1 MAVTYGFYDS
11 LNHDRLYNAQQ
22 MSAIFDGIINDGVFM
37 SVGNQFHT
45 VAGTG
50 MQVIV
55 KSGRAW
61 FDSTWTLNDAEY
73 PLSIDAADV
82 LLTRID
88 AVVLEVNSEVA
99 TRANTIKVVKGTPAS
114 TPAKPTLTN
123 TATIHQHALAYVT
136 VTKNTTA
143 ITNSMIEI
151 VVGKTETPYVTAI
164 LQTTDITD
172 LYNQW
177 EDYFQTWFDTVR
189 GTLDGDV
196 ALNLQN
202 QITSLRRE
210 TLKNTTPPI
219 IGLPASATPDDM
231 FQALAHTGD
240 LYVWKKTE
248 VITEPVPEIP
258 PSFELGKTE
267 ELRITR
273 RTTSNS
279 NTSDYIKY
287 AQWANEITVSN
298 NGNVSLKNPTVGTD
312 ESNFLY
318 GASSDLIG
326 KYFMFTNSTVGMYC
340 DILCPLNTIY
350 YVPNDS
356 EAKNTSGPYDY
367 GSVSY
372 FTKAQKVI
380 GKAYTPAI
388 PTGLKNTFPV
398 STNPN
403 AYQEGGD
410 AKPAGYVLGDVV
422 TGNFKMGVSIYV
434 ATNDFYYVDTPNVS
448 DDGVVSVPTENT
460 SKISVGYKTDFDAS
474 TLNVLRGKFVMCI
487 GNAHCD
493 AIFYSVI
500 YIPADATFTKSD
512 WGNDGYT
519 YYLNKYQPVTG
530 YAAIPA
536 GTTIEYLGKLGDKAR
551 VQVVSYVGTG
561 TYGSSNPNSVT
572 ANFPIKLLAVL
583 AKTLKNSNGNFST
596 RIDYDNQYKED
607 PFMVGAIL
615 TTNYTIGSGC
625 GYKQKLSVYDTSYG
639 KKSNDGK
646 TFSWYTTGNHPAK
659 QFNESGYTYIV
670 LLIG

>member
-136 VTKNTTA
+136 VAKNITA

-267 ELRITR
+267 ELRISY
-273 RTTSNS
+273 RTNSNS
-279 NTSDYIKY
+279 SRSDYIMY
-287 AQWANEITVSN
+287 AQWANEITVNN
-298 NGNVSLKNPTVGTD
+298 NGTVSLKNPTVGTD

-318 GASSDLIG
+318 GASTDLIG

-340 DILCPLNTIY
+340 DILCPLNTVY
-350 YVPNDS
+350 YIPNDS
-356 EAKNTSGPYDY
+356 ESKNTSGTYEY
-367 GSVSY
+367 GNISY

-388 PTGLKNTFPV
+388 PAGLKNTFPV

-403 AYQEGGD
+403 AYQEGEYG
-410 AKPAGYVLGDVV
+410 KAGYTLGDVK
-422 TGNFKMGVSIYV
+422 TGTFQIGQG
-434 ATNDFYYVDTPNVS
+434 ATTIAANRAIIKYGAS
-448 DDGVVSVPTENT
+448 VSVTDTGTASIASESELTVT
-460 SKISVGYKTDFDAS
+460 SDSSQTAVDKLK
-474 TLNVLRGKFVMCI
+474 GKFFRFSQLPFSSS
-487 GNAHCD
+487 A
-493 AIFYSVI
+493 FSVEKI
-500 YIPADATFTKSD
+500 YFFPANTVFTKQSS
-512 WGNDGYT
+512 GNWYAS
-519 YYLNKYQPVTG
+519 KYQTVTSHG
-530 YAAIPA
+530 KTEPEY
-536 GTTIEYLGKLGDKAR
+536 TIEYLGKLGDKAR

-561 TYGSSNPNSVT
+561 TYGSSNPNSLTFDFAPKMVT
-572 ANFPIKLLAVL
+572 IMDYEALNAAIIMQGQTKYASSITGSNYNGSCNMNG
-583 AKTLKNSNGNFST
+583 KTLTYHNTRGPSYQLNSS
-596 RIDYDNQYKED
+596 
-607 PFMVGAIL
+607 GAKYLVIA
-615 TTNYTIGSGC
+615 IG
-625 GYKQKLSVYDTSYG
+625 
-639 KKSNDGK
+639 
-646 TFSWYTTGNHPAK
+646 
-659 QFNESGYTYIV
+659 
-670 LLIG
+670 

>member
-99 TRANTIKVVKGTPAS
+99 TRANIIKVVKGTPAS

-136 VTKNTTA
+136 VAKNTTA

-151 VVGKTETPYVTAI
+151 VVGKTETPYITAI

-231 FQALAHTGD
+231 FQALAKTGD
-240 LYVWKKTE
+240 LHVWRKT
-248 VITEPVPEIP
+248 VTTAQEIP
-258 PSFELGKTE
+258 AGYTLENATNQELGVKGDGGTAAYCLYIYYCSTISVDDNGTIHPGTE
-267 ELRITR
+267 
-273 RTTSNS
+273 TSIEFIS
-279 NTSDYIKY
+279 S
-287 AQWANEITVSN
+287 ANMDRLNACKGKFIRMGS
-298 NGNVSLKNPTVGTD
+298 
-312 ESNFLY
+312 
-318 GASSDLIG
+318 G
-326 KYFMFTNSTVGMYC
+326 KYSSYTEGEFFIPSDAVFNFTNNVLTVNKC
-340 DILCPLNTIY
+340 
-350 YVPNDS
+350 
-356 EAKNTSGPYDY
+356 
-367 GSVSY
+367 
-372 FTKAQKVI
+372 QKVNSYPKI
-380 GKAYTPAI
+380 PAG
-388 PTGLKNTFPV
+388 TTATYPV

-403 AYQEGGD
+403 AYQEGSD

-422 TGNFKMGVSIYV
+422 TGNFSLTMKGNGSTTIIW
-434 ATNDFYYVDTPNVS
+434 FYSNAVTVS
-448 DDGVVSVPTENT
+448 DNGEISFVDST
-460 SKISVGYKTDFDAS
+460 SSTINAYEYAS
-474 TLNVLRGKFVMCI
+474 NAQNIKGKFCKTFFEGADFAPNEVC
-487 GNAHCD
+487 
-493 AIFYSVI
+493 F
-500 YIPADATFTKSD
+500 IPANASIVQSGDKLVVD
-512 WGNDGYT
+512 R
-519 YYLNKYQPVTG
+519 YQPVTG

-536 GTTIEYLGKLGDKAR
+536 GTTIEYLGKLGNKAR

-561 TYGSSNPNSVT
+561 TYGRDH
-572 ANFPIKLLAVL
+572 
-583 AKTLKNSNGNFST
+583 KNQLTFSGKPRFIMVPGVPFGYAYIPNGNFYYAMAG
-596 RIDYDNQYKED
+596 DYVTLED
-607 PFMVGAIL
+607 LNCVWNDD
-615 TTNYTIGSGC
+615 TNTMTWYH
-625 GYKQKLSVYDTSYG
+625 TSYP
-639 KKSNDGK
+639 
-646 TFSWYTTGNHPAK
+646 YR
-659 QFNESGYTYIV
+659 QYNESGRKYTFVAIY
-670 LLIG
+670 

>member
-136 VTKNTTA
+136 VAKNITA

-231 FQALAHTGD
+231 FQALGNTGE
-240 LYVWKKTE
+240 LHVWRKT
-248 VITEPVPEIP
+248 VTTAQEIP
-258 PSFELGKTE
+258 AGYTLGDVKTKKDISATGSGE
-267 ELRITR
+267 AYIGFYMGYSDSLAVDDNGGISLNPDNDYGEVTA
-273 RTTSNS
+273 NS
-279 NTSDYIKY
+279 NFTHISSVIAGKFILIRSYQRPDHNSY
-287 AQWANEITVSN
+287 SN
-298 NGNVSLKNPTVGTD
+298 L
-312 ESNFLY
+312 
-318 GASSDLIG
+318 AG
-326 KYFMFTNSTVGMYC
+326 KIF
-340 DILCPLNTIY
+340 
-350 YVPNDS
+350 YVPADANISMTTEYNYLYIRLSKCQDVTGY
-356 EAKNTSGPYDY
+356 AK
-367 GSVSY
+367 V
-372 FTKAQKVI
+372 
-380 GKAYTPAI
+380 PAG
-388 PTGLKNTFPV
+388 TTTTYPV

-403 AYQEGGD
+403 AYQEGSD
-410 AKPAGYVLGDVV
+410 AKEAGYVLGSKTETWAISSSASTATARATLASSVSVGDDGTVSLV
-422 TGNFKMGVSIYV
+422 SPNTNTSVAVETNSQYVSVARDRLRGNFLQRSDGTIWYIPSDANVTSTTSGVSKYGAPYIYCFV
-434 ATNDFYYVDTPNVS
+434 A
-448 DDGVVSVPTENT
+448 E
-460 SKISVGYKTDFDAS
+460 
-474 TLNVLRGKFVMCI
+474 M
-487 GNAHCD
+487 
-493 AIFYSVI
+493 
-500 YIPADATFTKSD
+500 
-512 WGNDGYT
+512 
-519 YYLNKYQPVTG
+519 QPVTG
-530 YAAIPA
+530 YAAISA
-536 GTTIEYLGKLGDKAR
+536 GTTIEYLGKLGNKAK

-561 TYGSSNPNSVT
+561 TYGSSNPNSLTFDFAPKVVIVNGHRVMSSYT
-572 ANFPIKLLAVL
+572 
-583 AKTLKNSNGNFST
+583 NSYS
-596 RIDYDNQYKED
+596 IILSPQS
-607 PFMVGAIL
+607 GAGVSIL
-615 TTNYTIGSGC
+615 GSNR
-625 GYKQKLSVYDTSYG
+625 GYVYWVICEATDRTV
-639 KKSNDGK
+639 
-646 TFSWYTTGNHPAK
+646 SWYADSYSN
-659 QFNESGYTYIV
+659 QLNESGMKYV
-670 LLIG
+670 AVAIG

>member
-45 VAGTG
+45 VAGSG
-50 MQVIV
+50 MQVVV

-136 VTKNTTA
+136 VAKNITA

-164 LQTTDITD
+164 LKTTDITD

-202 QITSLRRE
+202 QITTLRRD

-219 IGLPASATPDDM
+219 IGLSASATPDDM
-231 FQALAHTGD
+231 FQALAKTGD
-240 LYVWKKTE
+240 LHVWRKTVKNAEDVPAGYTLGE
-248 VITEPVPEIP
+248 VQNVTKHPITDVRSGGYTIVT
-258 PSFELGKTE
+258 KAY
-267 ELRITR
+267 
-273 RTTSNS
+273 SNLS
-279 NTSDYIKY
+279 VDV
-287 AQWANEITVSN
+287 A
-298 NGNVSLKNPTVGTD
+298 GNVSVDESSYVNFYDDASAVRGKFIQVYSDSDILFIPNDANISTDYKTVGSANIHNHYTD
-312 ESNFLY
+312 
-318 GASSDLIG
+318 
-326 KYFMFTNSTVGMYC
+326 KYQSVTGY
-340 DILCPLNTIY
+340 PL
-350 YVPNDS
+350 
-356 EAKNTSGPYDY
+356 
-367 GSVSY
+367 
-372 FTKAQKVI
+372 
-380 GKAYTPAI
+380 TPAG
-388 PTGLKNTFPV
+388 TTTTYPV

-403 AYQEGGD
+403 AYQEGDD
-410 AKPAGYVLGDVV
+410 AKSAGYVVGEVV
-422 TGNFKMGVSIYV
+422 TGRFKMGL
-434 ATNDFYYVDTPNVS
+434 NDTSNGWNYGIEAKPTVNS
-448 DDGVVSVPTENT
+448 DGTFKTLTLHLTT
-460 SKISVGYKTDFDAS
+460 SNFINASNLKTAIA
-474 TLNVLRGKFVMCI
+474 GKFVQLI
-487 GNAHCD
+487 GYNGYSSPPD
-493 AIFYSVI
+493 TSGPFSSVPGPVIFVPTDVNCTVTNSVLI
-500 YIPADATFTKSD
+500 IDR
-512 WGNDGYT
+512 
-519 YYLNKYQPVTG
+519 YQPVTG

-561 TYGSSNPNSVT
+561 TYGKDHPSSITFDFVPKIAIAITTTHVNQ
-572 ANFPIKLLAVL
+572 
-583 AKTLKNSNGNFST
+583 SNENIDST
-596 RIDYDNQYKED
+596 
-607 PFMVGAIL
+607 MVFDTL
-615 TTNYTIGSGC
+615 TTNMHDHYGFSTAPGN
-625 GYKQKLSVYDTSYG
+625 YPSYG
-639 KKSNDGK
+639 KKSSDGK
-646 TFSWYTTGNHPAK
+646 TFSWYNTRNAYT
-659 QFNESGYTYIV
+659 QLNESGNKYYI
-670 LLIG
+670 LAIG